1 MREASGRTGR
11 EVGNALNSILS
22 YIARDTSINTLG
34 RLGIAVKD
42 EADNFRN
49 AMDIFRDISA
59 KWKTSSA
66 EIQDGFVASADEAGL
81 FNEELAVSLGLQ
93 EEWNDLQKRDVA
105 QSSAGVHRRNYF
117 IGMINRMS
125 NAQEVLN
132 GLTDAA
138 GYSMREN
145 ERTMDTL
152 EKKYQSLK
160 TSAEQLA
167 VALGDAGL
175 LDLLK
180 DIVDAGTNVTS
191 AIAGVDDEMKALLT
205 TALELVAVIGTIK
218 AVSGLFTDKNLLLGA
233 GALLPG
239 WTKLLVI
246 VPSVLAALQLYIDNL
261 DKSADATEGLKD
273 KQTALIKTY
282 EDSKAAA
289 KEAEKSLLEQANSTE
304 TLAKK
309 LEELN
314 SKENLN
320 SIEKA
325 QLKDIADRL
334 NTTFTD
340 LGLKIDENT
349 GKIIGNTNAIYD
361 NITALKEQALAQG
374 YQATMQATA
383 NSIVEEQ
390 ITLAQIRTKISEK
403 EAELATLTGGNT
415 QAYIDAQAEIEGL
428 KNKYSIGTKPY
439 QLRQQEILKRYG
451 ITDTNVQ
458 ISKIYGAIG
467 QLQSLENEAEKRLND
482 FEAELAELEKYGL
495 RLFPDSSGSYDEALR
510 EKFASKNRK
519 LLGGDTGG
527 NAGAGDTGGGSGTA
541 SGSYRNTA
549 LENALKVLDYKRYIN
564 ELTLEDELKMLYEI
578 KANHV
583 NTADE
588 LMDINKRIYTAEQK
602 LLDEKKNSYKL
613 EEDNIQHLA
622 KLGVYSV
629 EQQIEAYRELYSV
642 KAESLADEQSRVEN
656 LFNLYK
662 QLLSEEQRKIKDAY
676 NERIDLIDEE
686 AKRKKENLEDEKKAI
701 QEQLDLLDRKDNE
714 RSYKQTMQGLQD
726 ELKYWSVRTSEEA
739 RKKVIEIQEQ
749 IEEEKYKHELE
760 KQKQSLQDKIDVL
773 DDEIDEVE
781 RTAEEEKK
789 KWEKSYKQIEK
800 AFDTHSTNIVALAG
814 AMSKEAYQEWVN
826 NYLVPLQGAL
836 SSGNYDMF
844 DSFTGSLGGSIDKLD
859 SRNSINAQIY
869 QAAKS
874 ILSLKKQWT
883 DGDASAAQKA
893 TQYYNQLR
901 GLGGKGQSVADFLSA
916 SNYEDSRQYVNNLP
930 KFHDGGK
937 VLSDGKLIAKKGEMI
952 LTPDLSLKM
961 EGLLNFLRG
970 STTFNK
976 TSTSNAYDNRKEV
989 KIDRLVNIERNIMED
1004 EVDSDMFARE
1014 INRLVKSII

>member
-1 MREASGRTGR
+1 MFT
-11 EVGNALNSILS
+11 
-22 YIARDTSINTLG
+22 
-34 RLGIAVKD
+34 D
-42 EADNFRN
+42 EAKTQFRN
-49 AMDIFRDISA
+49 VMDIFKDIASQ
-59 KWKTSSA
+59 WKTSSDV
-66 EIQDGFVASADEAGL
+66 IKDGFVQSADEAGL
-81 FNEELAVSLGLQ
+81 FNEELATALGLQ
-93 EEWNDLQKRDVA
+93 EEWNDLQRRDVS

-205 TALELVAVIGTIK
+205 TALELIAVIGSIK
-218 AVSGLFTDKNLLLGA
+218 AISGLFTDKNLLLGA

-246 VPSVLAALQLYIDNL
+246 VPSVIAAISLYANNL
-261 DKSADATEGLKD
+261 KNTDTVVRDFTERKD
-273 KQTALIKTY
+273 KLTKSYESAIKAIEETKESMLGEAKTAEIL
-282 EDSKAAA
+282 
-289 KEAEKSLLEQANSTE
+289 AEKLE
-304 TLAKK
+304 TLNEK
-309 LEELN
+309 ESLN
-314 SKENLN
+314 VAEKE
-320 SIEKA
+320 
-325 QLKDIADRL
+325 QLKVVVDQLNDIFPNLSLA
-334 NTTFTD
+334 
-340 LGLKIDENT
+340 IDEQT
-349 GKIIGNTNAIYD
+349 GKIIGNTTAIYD
-361 NITALKEQALAQG
+361 NIAALREQALAQA
-374 YQATMQATA
+374 YKAKMQATA
-383 NSIVEEQ
+383 NAYVEQE
-390 ITLAQIRTKISEK
+390 IELEKVRKQIRETQGEIYASQGKQTQ
-403 EAELATLTGGNT
+403 AELN
-415 QAYIDAQAEIEGL
+415 AQAEIDALREKG
-428 KNKYSIGTKPY
+428 YS
-439 QLRQQEILKRYG
+439 KRTLTIKENAIRKKYG
-451 ITDTNVQ
+451 ITDAKMDINKAYDTLN
-458 ISKIYGAIG
+458 
-467 QLQSLENEAEKRLND
+467 SLKTMEAEYAGLLEGLD
-482 FEAELAELEKYGL
+482 AELEGWMNKVTETSSKVGGNDYVPTTPSGTSTGTGKA
-495 RLFPDSSGSYDEALR
+495 SSGSYTNKAL
-510 EKFASKNRK
+510 S
-519 LLGGDTGG
+519 D
-527 NAGAGDTGGGSGTA
+527 
-541 SGSYRNTA
+541 
-549 LENALKVLDYKRYIN
+549 ALKVLDYKRYIN

-726 ELKYWSVRTSEEA
+726 ELKYWQVRTSEEA

-760 KQKQSLQDKIDVL
+760 KQKQSLQDKIDIL

-781 RTAEEEKK
+781 RAADEEKK

-844 DSFTGSLGGSIDKLD
+844 DSFTGSLGDSIDKLD
-859 SRNSINAQIY
+859 SRNSTNAQIY

-961 EGLLNFLRG
+961 ESLLNFLRG

-1014 INRLVKSII
+1014 INRLVKSVF

>member
-1 MREASGRTGR
+1 MNLSLDETISLLTIMREASGRTGQ

-22 YIARDTSINTLG
+22 YIQRPGSINALESM
-34 RLGIAVKD
+34 GINMF
-42 EADNFRN
+42 ADSAKTQFRN
-49 AMDIFRDISA
+49 VMDIFKDIASQ
-59 KWKTSSA
+59 WKTSSDV
-66 EIQDGFVASADEAGL
+66 IKDGFVQSADEAGL
-81 FNEELAVSLGLQ
+81 FNEELATALGLQ
-93 EEWNDLQKRDVA
+93 EEWNDLQQRDIA
-105 QSSAGVHRRNYF
+105 QASAGVYRRNYF
-117 IGMINRMS
+117 IGMIERLS
-125 NAQEVLN
+125 NAQGVLN
-132 GLTDAA
+132 GMMDAS

-205 TALELVAVIGTIK
+205 TALELIAVIGSIK
-218 AVSGLFTDKNLLLGA
+218 AISGLFTDKNLLLGA

-246 VPSVLAALQLYIDNL
+246 VPSVIAAISLYANNL
-261 DKSADATEGLKD
+261 KNTDTVVRDFTERKD
-273 KQTALIKTY
+273 KLTKSYESAIEAIEETKESMLGEAKTAEIL
-282 EDSKAAA
+282 
-289 KEAEKSLLEQANSTE
+289 AE
-304 TLAKK
+304 K
-309 LEELN
+309 LEELTQ
-314 SKENLN
+314 KEELN
-320 SIEKA
+320 VAEKE
-325 QLKDIADRL
+325 QLKVVVDQLNDIFPNLSLA
-334 NTTFTD
+334 
-340 LGLKIDENT
+340 IDEQT
-349 GKIIGNTNAIYD
+349 GKIIGNTTAIYD
-361 NITALKEQALAQG
+361 NIAALREQALAQA
-374 YQATMQATA
+374 YKAKMQATA
-383 NSIVEEQ
+383 NAYVEQE
-390 ITLAQIRTKISEK
+390 IELEKVRKQIRETQGEIYASQGKQTQ
-403 EAELATLTGGNT
+403 AELN
-415 QAYIDAQAEIEGL
+415 AQAEIDALREKG
-428 KNKYSIGTKPY
+428 YS
-439 QLRQQEILKRYG
+439 KRTLTIKENAIRKKYG
-451 ITDTNVQ
+451 ITDAKMDINKAYDTLN
-458 ISKIYGAIG
+458 
-467 QLQSLENEAEKRLND
+467 SLKTMEAEYAGLLEGLD
-482 FEAELAELEKYGL
+482 AELEGWMNKVTET
-495 RLFPDSSGSYDEALR
+495 SS
-510 EKFASKNRK
+510 KV
-519 LLGGDTGG
+519 GG
-527 NAGAGDTGGGSGTA
+527 NDYVPTTPSGTSSSTGTTA

-588 LMDINKRIYTAEQK
+588 LMEINKRIYTAEQK

-613 EEDNIQHLA
+613 EERNIQHLA

-701 QEQLDLLDRKDNE
+701 QEQLNLLDRKDNE

-781 RTAEEEKK
+781 RVAEEEKK

-826 NYLVPLQGAL
+826 NYLVPLQSAL

-844 DSFTGSLGGSIDKLD
+844 DNLSGGLGGSIDKLD

-869 QAAKS
+869 QAAKA